1 MLEGEAD
8 KLQKANGE
16 ARESFIEPDEEGKRL
31 LVRVL
36 KKNGAERRRES
47 QRDEARN
54 HDGNGNRHRELSI
67 EFAGNAAQE
76 RHRDEDRGQNEH
88 DGDERA

>member
-36 KKNGAERRRES
+36 KKNGA
-47 QRDEARN
+47 
-54 HDGNGNRHRELSI
+54 L
-67 EFAGNAAQE
+67 
-76 RHRDEDRGQNEH
+76 
-88 DGDERA
+88 